1 MARPREFDLEVVLS
15 KARILFAKKGYHGT
29 SIDDLVHATGLQRG
43 SIYKAFGSK
52 RNLFEA
58 ALREM
63 LSSFTP
69 SPENLDFV
77 TVAIKELAPDDK
89 VIRNHCK
96 SIIGAEKKKFAER
109 LGNNLL
115 AKIKESQNG

>member
-1 MARPREFDLEVVLS
+1 MARPREFDLEVVLAE
-15 KARILFAKKGYHGT
+15 ARILFAKKGYHGT
-29 SIDDLVHATGLQRG
+29 SIDDLVRATGLQRG

-58 ALREM
+58 TLREM

-69 SPENLDFV
+69 SSENLDFV

-96 SIIGAEKKKFAER
+96 SIIGSEKKKFAEI

-115 AKIKESQNG
+115 VKLKESQNG

>member
-1 MARPREFDLEVVLS
+1 MARPREFDLEVVLT

-29 SIDDLVHATGLQRG
+29 SIDDLVKVTGLQRG

-52 RNLFEA
+52 RNLFETI
-58 ALREM
+58 LKDM
-63 LSSFTP
+63 VSSFNSTT
-69 SPENLDFV
+69 EHLDFL

-89 VIRNHCK
+89 IIRNHCK
-96 SIIGAEKKKFAER
+96 SIVESEKKKYAEI

-115 AKIKESQNG
+115 AKLKESQSG

>member
-15 KARILFAKKGYHGT
+15 EARSLFAKKGYHGT
-29 SIDDLVHATGLQRG
+29 SIDDLVKVTGLQRG

-52 RNLFEA
+52 RNLFETV
-58 ALREM
+58 LKDLV
-63 LSSFTP
+63 LSFNST
-69 SPENLDFV
+69 SEHLDFL

-89 VIRNHCK
+89 IIRSHCK
-96 SIIGAEKKKFAER
+96 SIIGSEKKMYAEI

-115 AKIKESQNG
+115 AKLKENQNG

>member
-1 MARPREFDLEVVLS
+1 MARPREFDLAEVLL
-15 KARILFAKKGYHGT
+15 KARFLFAKKGYHGT
-29 SIDDLVHATGLQRG
+29 SIDDLVKVTGLQRG

-58 ALREM
+58 V
-63 LSSFTP
+63 LSEIVSNFTA
-69 SPENLDFV
+69 SSENLDFV

-96 SIIGAEKKKFAER
+96 TIIGTEKKKFAEI

-115 AKIKESQNG
+115 AKLKEN

>member
-1 MARPREFDLEVVLS
+1 MARPREFDLEVVLAE
-15 KARILFAKKGYHGT
+15 ARILFAKKGYHGT
-29 SIDDLVHATGLQRG
+29 SIDDLVRATGLQRG

-58 ALREM
+58 TLREM

-69 SPENLDFV
+69 SSENLDFV

-96 SIIGAEKKKFAER
+96 SIIGSEKKKFAEI

-115 AKIKESQNG
+115 AKLKESQNG

>member
-15 KARILFAKKGYHGT
+15 KSLMLFAKKGYNGT
-29 SIDDLVHATGLQRG
+29 SIDDLVKATGLQRG

-58 ALREM
+58 VLKDM
-63 LSSFTP
+63 VSNFTP
-69 SPENLDFV
+69 SIENLDFL
-77 TVAIKELAPDDK
+77 TVALKELAPHDK

-96 SIIGAEKKKFAER
+96 SIIGSEKKKYAEI
-109 LGNNLL
+109 LGDNLL
-115 AKIKESQNG
+115 TKLKENQNG